1 MNRRKQVEQFAKM
14 AAYMLG
20 RRPDEFGL
28 IPDDDGYVAIKEFI
42 KAASELE
49 GWRHIR
55 LSHVAE
61 IPLMLDHPPVE
72 TDNGRIRA
80 TDRSLLP
87 RPLPCT
93 DPPRL
98 LYVCVSQKSYPTV
111 AADGIRPTFHPSVIS
126 TPDADLAQQWGKRR
140 DNLPVNLTIQTV
152 VAMAQGIRFAR
163 FGENIFLSDAI
174 PTGCFTGPP
183 LPKET
188 VKEKKDKK
196 DKKADAIDQYARQS
210 QAGSFFLTPPQHAP
224 KSKSA
229 KKDMSWKQNKKRLR
243 RNKKQF
249 WPDDENA

>member
-28 IPDDDGYVAIKEFI
+28 IPDDDGYVAKKEFI
-42 KAASELE
+42 KAVSELE

-55 LSHVAE
+55 LNHVAE

-72 TDNGRIRA
+72 TDNDRIRA
-80 TDRSLLP
+80 TDRSLLS
-87 RPLPCT
+87 RPLPCP

-111 AADGIRPTFHPSVIS
+111 ATDGIRPTFHPRVIS
-126 TPDADLAQQWGKRR
+126 TPDADLAQRWGKRR
-140 DNLPVNLTIQTV
+140 DNRPVNLTIQTA

-163 FGENIFLSDAI
+163 LGESIFLSDAI

-196 DKKADAIDQYARQS
+196 ADAIDQYARQS
-210 QAGSFFLTPPQHAP
+210 QAGSFFLTPPPAP
-224 KSKSA
+224 KSKFSR
-229 KKDMSWKQNKKRLR
+229 KDKDVSWKQNKKRLR
-243 RNKKQF
+243 RDKKQF
-249 WPDDENA
+249 WPDDERG